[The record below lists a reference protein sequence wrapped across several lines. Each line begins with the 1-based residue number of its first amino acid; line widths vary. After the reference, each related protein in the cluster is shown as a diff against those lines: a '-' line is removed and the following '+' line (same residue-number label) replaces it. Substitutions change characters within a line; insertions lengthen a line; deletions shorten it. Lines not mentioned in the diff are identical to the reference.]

1 MALVDLLA
9 IEWEEDLKSASSLNA
24 QGRYIA
30 AAASLSGELDAFT
43 VALNEDAL
51 AKVGLRE
58 TFENVRDNLS
68 ASLQERQEQLA
79 SWRTTGTNLKEGP
92 AHPDQSPNDLRKRY
106 HLPR

>member
-1 MALVDLLA
+1 MGRR
-9 IEWEEDLKSASSLNA
+9 LKTASSLNA

-58 TFENVRDNLS
+58 TFENVR
-68 ASLQERQEQLA
+68 
-79 SWRTTGTNLKEGP
+79 
-92 AHPDQSPNDLRKRY
+92 
-106 HLPR
+106 